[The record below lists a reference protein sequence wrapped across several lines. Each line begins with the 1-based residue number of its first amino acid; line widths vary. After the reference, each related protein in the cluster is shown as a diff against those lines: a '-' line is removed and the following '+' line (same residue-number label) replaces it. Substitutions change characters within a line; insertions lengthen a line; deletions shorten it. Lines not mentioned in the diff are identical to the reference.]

1 MTVKKLDRQRVL
13 TAAGHVLVLM
23 GGESTEREISL
34 LSGNAVF
41 ESLQRSGVR
50 ASKIDVGADF
60 IPSIRALKP
69 DFVLNMLH
77 GEVGEDGIMQGFL
90 EVMGVPY
97 SGSGVLASALAM
109 DKIRAKRLWLQ
120 RGLATPDF
128 ELLSDSTDWESVAAR
143 LGVCVVKPV
152 SGGSSLGIAKA
163 QGAAQIQDAY
173 YAALEEGAEV
183 MAEACVVGAEYTVGI
198 LGDVVLPS
206 IELAAQGKLFG
217 YDEKYIRDDIHHSC
231 PAALSRAESAALNAL
246 CVAAYDALGCKGT
259 ARVDVMRDGAGEFTL
274 LEINTL
280 PGMTSHSFV
289 PQAAAAMGIDFD
301 ELVLRII
308 EQGLAGVSHEG

>member
-13 TAAGHVLVLM
+13 AAAGHVLVLM

-152 SGGSSLGIAKA
+152 SGGSSLGSAKA
-163 QGAAQIQDAY
+163 QGAAQIQDA
-173 YAALEEGAEV
+173 
-183 MAEACVVGAEYTVGI
+183 
-198 LGDVVLPS
+198 
-206 IELAAQGKLFG
+206 
-217 YDEKYIRDDIHHSC
+217 
-231 PAALSRAESAALNAL
+231 
-246 CVAAYDALGCKGT
+246 
-259 ARVDVMRDGAGEFTL
+259 
-274 LEINTL
+274 
-280 PGMTSHSFV
+280 
-289 PQAAAAMGIDFD
+289 
-301 ELVLRII
+301 
-308 EQGLAGVSHEG
+308 